1 MPSTRTVTLD
11 LHVHTNYSHDGR
23 DSVEAVVK
31 SAIAL
36 RLDGIA
42 ICDHNTLGGSV
53 AARSYAAEN
62 QLELVIIPGI
72 EISTSRGHL
81 LVLGLDEPLEQ
92 GLPLEETIERARQQ
106 ERETNGTVAII
117 APHPYH
123 PFRHSLGRRCLTPG
137 MDAIEVFNARYFT
150 GLANAWAKW
159 TAAHHGITAVAGS
172 DAHSADCVGLATVE
186 VEVSAA
192 AKLAP
197 ALIVKRLKE
206 GAVRIARCQRAPR
219 GMYYAQLC
227 RKRGR

>member
-23 DSVEAVVK
+23 DSVELVVK
-31 SAIAL
+31 SAIAQEL
-36 RLDGIA
+36 HGIA
-42 ICDHNTLGGSV
+42 ICDHNTTVGSAV
-53 AARSYAAEN
+53 ARSYAAEN
-62 QLELVIIPGI
+62 QLELVVIPGI
-72 EISTSRGHL
+72 EVSTSQGHL

-106 ERETNGTVAII
+106 ERATNGTVVII

-137 MDAIEVFNARYFT
+137 VDAIEVFNARYFT

-159 TAAHHGITAVAGS
+159 TAARHGITAVAGS
-172 DAHSADCVGLATVE
+172 DAHTADCVGLATVE
-186 VEVSAA
+186 VVVSAT
-192 AKLAP
+192 AKLEP

-206 GAVRIARCQRAPR
+206 GAVRITRCQRAPR

-227 RKRGR
+227 RKRR